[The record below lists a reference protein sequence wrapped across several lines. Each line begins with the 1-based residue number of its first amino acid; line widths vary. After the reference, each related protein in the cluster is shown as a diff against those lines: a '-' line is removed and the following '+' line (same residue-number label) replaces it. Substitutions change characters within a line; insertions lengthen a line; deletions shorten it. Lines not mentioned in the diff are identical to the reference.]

1 MAWACSCVSFM
12 EIKNV
17 AVIGAGEMGHGIA
30 QLFAQNGF
38 EVSLMDK
45 YPDAL
50 AKAKARIESD
60 LQRLVQRG
68 KVSEGDAKA
77 AMAKLT
83 FTEDFRNAI
92 EGADLM
98 IEAVPEILEL
108 KKEIFKEADKLAPE
122 GAILSSNTSNIRIS
136 TLAEVTSRPEKVV
149 GMHFFNPPTKMKLVE
164 VVPGERTDS
173 EVTDQMLALCVRLGR
188 TPVKVLKDSP
198 GFIVNRINAADI
210 LLFGLILDN
219 GLATPQEVDS
229 FAKAQGLPMG
239 PYELL
244 DFVGID
250 VAYDSLSYF
259 SSSLSSEYAKCTVFK
274 RMVDERRLGKKTGR
288 GFYDWS
294 TGRAEIPPAQP
305 TDKLSMM
312 DLFSIEINE
321 AVKLIEEG
329 VARPEDIEKAV
340 MLGMNR
346 PFGPISVAKSFTSS
360 EIKARLEDMSSRFG
374 CSLFAPTKSI
384 AEGKMRD
391 AIEGRLSPEKEKTP
405 PQSMPATS
413 KEGQP
418 VYLERLGGKVARVVI
433 NRPKLNLLNAE
444 VMEGLGKAMDE
455 LWDDKEVTVIL
466 LTGQGTTFSAGAD
479 LSQFFASQM
488 EFMSFANK
496 GERLFRRL
504 AELPK
509 LTIAVLKGYV
519 LGGGLELALS
529 CDLRIATEDAQIGFT
544 EVTRGLVPGWSGTQ
558 RLTKLVGLSKSSELI
573 LTGEKIDG
581 KRAYEMGIVHKLV
594 PAGDPDAF
602 AEQFATD
609 LASRIAP
616 LSVMFAK
623 RLINKGGE
631 VPTDVGLEMEA
642 MAMGILYGTEDLKEG
657 VAAFFQKRKPEFKG
671 K

>member
-1 MAWACSCVSFM
+1 
-12 EIKNV
+12 
-17 AVIGAGEMGHGIA
+17 
-30 QLFAQNGF
+30 
-38 EVSLMDK
+38 
-45 YPDAL
+45 
-50 AKAKARIESD
+50 
-60 LQRLVQRG
+60 
-68 KVSEGDAKA
+68 
-77 AMAKLT
+77 
-83 FTEDFRNAI
+83 
-92 EGADLM
+92 
-98 IEAVPEILEL
+98 
-108 KKEIFKEADKLAPE
+108 
-122 GAILSSNTSNIRIS
+122 
-136 TLAEVTSRPEKVV
+136 
-149 GMHFFNPPTKMKLVE
+149 
-164 VVPGERTDS
+164 
-173 EVTDQMLALCVRLGR
+173 
-188 TPVKVLKDSP
+188 
-198 GFIVNRINAADI
+198 
-210 LLFGLILDN
+210 
-219 GLATPQEVDS
+219 
-229 FAKAQGLPMG
+229 
-239 PYELL
+239 
-244 DFVGID
+244 
-250 VAYDSLSYF
+250 
-259 SSSLSSEYAKCTVFK
+259 
-274 RMVDERRLGKKTGR
+274 
-288 GFYDWS
+288 
-294 TGRAEIPPAQP
+294 
-305 TDKLSMM
+305 
-312 DLFSIEINE
+312 
-321 AVKLIEEG
+321 
-329 VARPEDIEKAV
+329 
-340 MLGMNR
+340 
-346 PFGPISVAKSFTSS
+346 
-360 EIKARLEDMSSRFG
+360 
-374 CSLFAPTKSI
+374 
-384 AEGKMRD
+384 
-391 AIEGRLSPEKEKTP
+391 
-405 PQSMPATS
+405 MPATS